1 MANGVKY
8 KINRD
13 NKIIILFTKF
23 KKMLFSKNNRAFRML
38 KKGSSTREPIINS
51 KVHRSIK

>member
-13 NKIIILFTKF
+13 NKIIALFTKF
-23 KKMLFSKNNRAFRML
+23 KKLFLHKNNRAFRML
-38 KKGSSTREPIINS
+38 KKGSSTRESIINS